1 MFLNFT
7 LYRVAKCLKLIL
19 DGWYIPGK
27 SWLNNAK
34 KRDQI
39 CLNMVMVLCKLLIL
53 LMVAEKAG
61 FEPAVRYYRTHA
73 FQACTFNHSVTSPFD
88 FQLDAGVKDKPD

>member
-1 MFLNFT
+1 M
-7 LYRVAKCLKLIL
+7 RVC
-19 DGWYIPGK
+19 
-27 SWLNNAK
+27 
-34 KRDQI
+34 
-39 CLNMVMVLCKLLIL
+39 LLIVGVGGII
-53 LMVAEKAG
+53 VAEKAG

>member
-1 MFLNFT
+1 
-7 LYRVAKCLKLIL
+7 
-19 DGWYIPGK
+19 
-27 SWLNNAK
+27 
-34 KRDQI
+34 
-39 CLNMVMVLCKLLIL
+39 MVMVLCKLLIL